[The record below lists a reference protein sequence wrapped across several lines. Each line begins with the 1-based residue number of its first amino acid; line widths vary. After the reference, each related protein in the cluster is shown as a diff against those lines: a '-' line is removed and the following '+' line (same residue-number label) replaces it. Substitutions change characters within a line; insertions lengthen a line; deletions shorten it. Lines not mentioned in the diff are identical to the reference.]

1 VTLDG
6 GFLKGIVML
15 MPGEAVLATDIL
27 QKITTQLD
35 TAWISVNE
43 IKDAAYTTLRDTQ
56 LRATYSILTGQS
68 KIFDIWDRF
77 VRWILSW
84 FSAFR
89 DIDIITAMSSGDIS
103 YLKTISQNAIMKWYQ
118 AFQSKDFIQERDQIR
133 GSIMSLVSGF
143 TGGDQIIDILT
154 RGSMWDMGSA
164 TGFTL
169 QNAQSLLDTYA
180 KKTGTTFDAILI
192 NIKQIGSGTINS
204 DTRALYNKLFQ

>member
-1 VTLDG
+1 
-6 GFLKGIVML
+6 ML

-35 TAWISVNE
+35 TAWISLNQ
-43 IKDAAYTTLRDTQ
+43 IKDTAYTTLRDTQ

-68 KIFDIWDRF
+68 KILDIWDRF

-118 AFQSKDFIQERDQIR
+118 TFQSKDFIQERDQIR

-143 TGGDQIIDILT
+143 TGKDQIIDILT
-154 RGSMWDMGSA
+154 RGSMWDMSSA

-169 QNAQSLLDTYA
+169 QNAQSLLGDYA
-180 KKTGTTFDAILI
+180 KKTGTTLDKILL
-192 NIKQIGSGTINS
+192 NIKQIDS
-204 DTRALYNKLFQ
+204 